1 MEIEE
6 LNEDE
11 SGVETP
17 DKKNLIAPP
26 DFCLEKRCEQCPY
39 WDKCETQGY
48 CEDFDSNKSD

>member
-48 CEDFDSNKSD
+48 CEDFDSNESD